1 MRQILIDYARRHSA
15 SRRGG
20 ELHRVD
26 LDDVQI
32 AVVERAATLLGLDE
46 ALTRLAAFSPRLAQV
61 VELRFFGGLT
71 EEEAAKVLGVTDR
84 TVRREW
90 IKARGWLQ
98 QELQQV

>member
-1 MRQILIDYARRHSA
+1 MRQILIDFARKHRA
-15 SRRGG
+15 ARRGG

-32 AVVERAATLLGLDE
+32 AVADRAETLVALDE

-61 VELRFFGGLT
+61 VELRFFGGLS

-84 TVRREW
+84 TVRRDW
-90 IKARGWLQ
+90 IKARGWLHN
-98 QELQQV
+98 ELRQA